1 MTLFKSSMIENGVL
15 VSNSHNICYSHNQ
28 MDLKIILNAYK
39 RTFSLISDSLKKRNL
54 KKKIITSRTI
64 TPILQVREQ
73 KQKSY

>member
-15 VSNSHNICYSHNQ
+15 VSNSHNICFSHNQ

-39 RTFSLISDSLKKRNL
+39 KTFSLISDSI
-54 KKKIITSRTI
+54 KKKNLRKKITKCRTI

-73 KQKSY
+73 TQKSY